1 MRSQKTQGNQHDL
14 VIGNLILNDIKKF
27 ILYKRNNSNRTIIDF
42 PRRNKYFVDLENF
55 QINSSINID
64 EVVNNVTLGDG
75 YAILK
80 GLFDQEDINHAKE
93 TILYLI
99 SRQGAKATHF
109 QVLTPDSCWIY
120 DKTVMYI
127 YIYT

>member
-1 MRSQKTQGNQHDL
+1 M
-14 VIGNLILNDIKKF
+14 
-27 ILYKRNNSNRTIIDF
+27 
-42 PRRNKYFVDLENF
+42 DLENY

-80 GLFDQEDINHAKE
+80 GLFDQDDIKNAKE

-109 QVLTPDSCWIY
+109 QVLAPDSCWTIY
-120 DKTVMYI
+120 SYHNTLMYI